1 MEHPGVAEL
10 RPSKSAPAIHVRV
23 LRSWVPDY
31 RDNELHFL
39 VVDQEGLGIQVVT
52 KDDDCT
58 NVRSRLQLQ
67 GCYEIKCYACI
78 KVDDFTAVI
87 THPAMIRLGTASVIT
102 PIADTAE
109 LPTQYFEFAS
119 KRKMELEAQK
129 QKGIIG
135 MIIIQLKTF
144 SKRMFYAWL
153 NTCFADFIGVY
164 LKIEDKKSKA
174 DRPFVVLTL
183 RDSR

>member
-39 VVDQEGLGIQVVT
+39 LVDQEGLRIQVVT
-52 KDDDCT
+52 KDNDCT
-58 NVRSRLQLQ
+58 NVRSRLQIQ
-67 GCYEIKCYACI
+67 GCYEIKCYACV

-87 THPAMIRLGTASVIT
+87 THPAMIR
-102 PIADTAE
+102 
-109 LPTQYFEFAS
+109 
-119 KRKMELEAQK
+119 RRMELEAQK
-129 QKGIIG
+129 EKGIV
-135 MIIIQLKTF
+135 
-144 SKRMFYAWL
+144 
-153 NTCFADFIGVY
+153 DFIGVY
-164 LKIEDKKSKA
+164 LKIEDKTSKA
-174 DRPFVVLTL
+174 DIPFVVLTL